1 MQAPD
6 GAIWKIATT
15 AKKDTG
21 PATRRGLYKRRA
33 LAKDAGVPEDGDG
46 SHRIVIGGGSA
57 SRVSVVDP
65 DGFAW
70 EGRPP
75 SRGTETPPADPG
87 RAVTCPPAADAR
99 GLAEDERR
107 MAADGRR
114 DVGGPRQDG
123 RVTKSAPSTTRPP
136 GGETVEHRGHLGVAG
151 GTALYVAA
159 VLGSGI
165 LVLPSLAAAAAG
177 PGAILAVAALALISV
192 PLAAT
197 FAALARRHPDA
208 GGVATFARR
217 AYGPTSA
224 RIVSY
229 WFFFGTPIGAPIAAL
244 MTARYVVAVIGGDAG
259 QTILIAIALMVIP
272 VVVTAFG
279 VRFAASVQLVLSGA
293 LVAVLVFVLAAAA
306 PHGRVENL
314 EPLLPHGWSGVGVA
328 MSLYIWAFAGWEAV
342 AGIGG
347 EFRNPRRDIPRATA
361 LALVIVSVAYLAIQ
375 TVTVTVLGSAATTSA
390 VPLLDLVETATG
402 SGGGGV
408 VVAVIAAIVVTGVFN
423 AYLAAFSKLG
433 AAMGRDGDLPRWFG
447 RGAEN
452 GAVARR
458 GLLLSAVVMALYS
471 VVVLASGDLQPFIL
485 VHTSIA
491 AAVYGLGAA
500 CAIVLLPTRSVGWW
514 MAVLSCV
521 FAAGL
526 LVLAGRNLVFPAG
539 IAVIAVV
546 IGAFARRRRPRPA

>member
-1 MQAPD
+1 MTD
-6 GAIWKIATT
+6 GPPLI
-15 AKKDTG
+15 
-21 PATRRGLYKRRA
+21 RA
-33 LAKDAGVPEDGDG
+33 AADG
-46 SHRIVIGGGSA
+46 
-57 SRVSVVDP
+57 
-65 DGFAW
+65 
-70 EGRPP
+70 
-75 SRGTETPPADPG
+75 
-87 RAVTCPPAADAR
+87 PPAAPH
-99 GLAEDERR
+99 
-107 MAADGRR
+107 GR
-114 DVGGPRQDG
+114 
-123 RVTKSAPSTTRPP
+123 
-136 GGETVEHRGHLGVAG
+136 LGVAG

-159 VLGSGI
+159 VLGTGI
-165 LVLPSLAAAAAG
+165 LVLPALAASVAG

-217 AYGPTSA
+217 AFGPTAA

-244 MTARYVVAVIGGDAG
+244 MTARYVVAVIGGDAVS
-259 QTILIAIALMVIP
+259 TAVIAVALMIVP
-272 VVVTAFG
+272 LAVSAFG

-306 PHGRVENL
+306 PHGDAAHL
-314 EPLLPHGWSGVGVA
+314 QPLLPHGWGGVGLA

-347 EFRNPRRDIPRATA
+347 EFRDPRRDIPRATA
-361 LALVIVSVAYLAIQ
+361 LALVIVSVAYLAVQ
-375 TVTVTVLGSAATTSA
+375 TVTVLVLGDAASTSE
-390 VPLLDLVETATG
+390 VPLLDLVSAATG
-402 SGGGGV
+402 TGGGV

-447 RGAEN
+447 RGVEN

-458 GLLLSAVVMALYS
+458 GLLLSAVVMAAYS

-491 AAVYGLGAA
+491 AAVYGLGVAA
-500 CAIVLLPTRSVGWW
+500 AVVLLPRWSVGWW

-526 LVLAGRNLVFPAG
+526 LLLAGWHLVFPAG
-539 IAVIAVV
+539 VAVV
-546 IGAFARRRRPRPA
+546 AVLVGVLSRPGRLGARSRKRAAEGRSPAETA

>member
-1 MQAPD
+1 M
-6 GAIWKIATT
+6 
-15 AKKDTG
+15 
-21 PATRRGLYKRRA
+21 
-33 LAKDAGVPEDGDG
+33 
-46 SHRIVIGGGSA
+46 
-57 SRVSVVDP
+57 
-65 DGFAW
+65 
-70 EGRPP
+70 
-75 SRGTETPPADPG
+75 TE
-87 RAVTCPPAADAR
+87 
-99 GLAEDERR
+99 
-107 MAADGRR
+107 
-114 DVGGPRQDG
+114 
-123 RVTKSAPSTTRPP
+123 SAPSTTRVPP
-136 GGETVEHRGHLGVAG
+136 AQAVEHRGHLGVAG

-159 VLGSGI
+159 VLGTGI
-165 LVLPSLAAAAAG
+165 LVLPALAAAAAG
-177 PGAILAVAALALISV
+177 PGAILAVAALALISI

-217 AYGPTSA
+217 AFGPTSA

-244 MTARYVVAVIGGDAG
+244 MTARYVVAVIGGDAA
-259 QTILIAIALMVIP
+259 QTIVIAIALMVVP
-272 VVVTAFG
+272 VAVTAFG

-293 LVAVLVFVLAAAA
+293 LIAVLVFVLAAAA
-306 PHGRVENL
+306 PHARAENL
-314 EPLLPHGWSGVGVA
+314 QSPLPHGWSGVGLA

-375 TVTVTVLGSAATTSA
+375 TVTVAVLGGRASTSA
-390 VPLLDLVETATG
+390 VPLLDLVSVATG
-402 SGGGGV
+402 SGGGI

-433 AAMGRDGDLPRWFG
+433 AAMGRDGDLPAWFG

-471 VVVLASGDLQPFIL
+471 VVVLAGGDLQPYIL

-491 AAVYGLGAA
+491 AAVYGLGVAS
-500 CAIVLLPTRSVGWW
+500 AIVLLPTRSPGWW
-514 MAVLSCV
+514 MAVLSVV

-526 LVLAGRNLVFPAG
+526 LVLAGWHLVFPAG
-539 IAVIAVV
+539 IALIATLVGV
-546 IGAFARRRRPRPA
+546 LGRWRSRRKSPTRASAD

>member
-1 MQAPD
+1 VTDRAQS
-6 GAIWKIATT
+6 TT
-15 AKKDTG
+15 HA
-21 PATRRGLYKRRA
+21 
-33 LAKDAGVPEDGDG
+33 
-46 SHRIVIGGGSA
+46 
-57 SRVSVVDP
+57 
-65 DGFAW
+65 
-70 EGRPP
+70 
-75 SRGTETPPADPG
+75 
-87 RAVTCPPAADAR
+87 
-99 GLAEDERR
+99 
-107 MAADGRR
+107 
-114 DVGGPRQDG
+114 
-123 RVTKSAPSTTRPP
+123 STTRAPAGQAAAP
-136 GGETVEHRGHLGVAG
+136 RGRLGVAG

-159 VLGSGI
+159 VLGTGI
-165 LVLPSLAAAAAG
+165 LVLPALAAAAAG

-217 AYGPTSA
+217 AFGPTSA

-244 MTARYVVAVIGGDAG
+244 MTARYVVAVIGGDTA
-259 QTILIAIALMVIP
+259 QTVLIAIALMVVP
-272 VVVTAFG
+272 VAVTAFG

-306 PHGRVENL
+306 PHARPESL
-314 EPLLPHGWSGVGVA
+314 QPLLPHGWSGVGLA

-375 TVTVTVLGSAATTSA
+375 IVTVTVLGGRAATSA
-390 VPLLDLVETATG
+390 VPLLDLVSVATG
-402 SGGGGV
+402 SGGGV

-433 AAMGRDGDLPRWFG
+433 AAMGRDGDLPAWFG

-491 AAVYGLGAA
+491 AAVYGLGVAS
-500 CAIVLLPTRSVGWW
+500 AIVLLPRRSPGWW

-526 LVLAGRNLVFPAG
+526 LVLAGWHLVFPVG
-539 IAVIAVV
+539 IAVVAVLV
-546 IGAFARRRRPRPA
+546 GVAARWRTRRRG

>member
-1 MQAPD
+1 MTKSGPPISHAEALPRAEALPHAQALPRAEALPHSSAAAVAPAD
-6 GAIWKIATT
+6 VSGPGAAP
-15 AKKDTG
+15 AG
-21 PATRRGLYKRRA
+21 PA
-33 LAKDAGVPEDGDG
+33 
-46 SHRIVIGGGSA
+46 
-57 SRVSVVDP
+57 
-65 DGFAW
+65 
-70 EGRPP
+70 
-75 SRGTETPPADPG
+75 
-87 RAVTCPPAADAR
+87 
-99 GLAEDERR
+99 
-107 MAADGRR
+107 
-114 DVGGPRQDG
+114 
-123 RVTKSAPSTTRPP
+123 AP
-136 GGETVEHRGHLGVAG
+136 HGHLGLAG

-159 VLGSGI
+159 VLGTGI

-177 PGAILAVAALALISV
+177 PGAILAVAALAVISI

-217 AYGPTSA
+217 AFGPTTA
-224 RIVSY
+224 RVISY

-244 MTARYVVAVIGGDAG
+244 MTARYVVAVIGGDASAAV
-259 QTILIAIALMVIP
+259 LIAVALMVIP
-272 VVVTAFG
+272 VIVTAFG
-279 VRFAASVQLVLSGA
+279 VRFAGWLQLVLSAA

-306 PHGRVENL
+306 PHGDPANL
-314 EPLLPHGWSGVGVA
+314 QPLLPHGWEGVGLAV
-328 MSLYIWAFAGWEAV
+328 SLYIWAFAGWEAV

-375 TVTVTVLGSAATTSA
+375 TVTVLVLGDKAATSA
-390 VPLLDLVETATG
+390 VPLLDLVLVSTG
-402 SGGGGV
+402 RGGGI

-452 GAVARR
+452 GGVARR

-471 VVVLASGDLQPFIL
+471 AVVLTSGDLQPFIL

-491 AAVYGLGAA
+491 AAVYAVGVAS
-500 CAIVLLPTRSVGWW
+500 AIVLLPRWSVGWW
-514 MAVLSCV
+514 MSVASCL

-526 LVLAGRNLVFPAG
+526 LALAGWHLVFPVG
-539 IAVIAVV
+539 IAIVAVLV
-546 IGAFARRRRPRPA
+546 GLVVRRRRSTA

>member
-1 MQAPD
+1 V
-6 GAIWKIATT
+6 TE
-15 AKKDTG
+15 
-21 PATRRGLYKRRA
+21 RA
-33 LAKDAGVPEDGDG
+33 L
-46 SHRIVIGGGSA
+46 
-57 SRVSVVDP
+57 
-65 DGFAW
+65 
-70 EGRPP
+70 
-75 SRGTETPPADPG
+75 
-87 RAVTCPPAADAR
+87 
-99 GLAEDERR
+99 
-107 MAADGRR
+107 
-114 DVGGPRQDG
+114 
-123 RVTKSAPSTTRPP
+123 STTRPP
-136 GGETVEHRGHLGVAG
+136 AGQPAEHVGRLGVAG

-159 VLGSGI
+159 VLGTGI

-177 PGAILAVAALALISV
+177 PGAILAVAALALISI

-224 RIVSY
+224 RVVSY

-244 MTARYVVAVIGGDAG
+244 MTARYVVAVIGGGGA
-259 QTILIAIALMVIP
+259 QTTLIAVALMVIP

-279 VRFAASVQLVLSGA
+279 VRFAASVQLILSGA

-306 PHGRVENL
+306 PHGRAENL
-314 EPLLPHGWSGVGVA
+314 EPLLPHGWSGVGLA

-390 VPLLDLVETATG
+390 VPLLDLVDVATG
-402 SGGGGV
+402 SGGGV

-471 VVVLASGDLQPFIL
+471 VVVLTSGDLQPFIL

-491 AAVYGLGAA
+491 AAVYGLGVAS
-500 CAIVLLPTRSVGWW
+500 AIVLLPTRSVGWW

-526 LVLAGRNLVFPAG
+526 LVLAGWHLVFPAG
-539 IAVIAVV
+539 IAVVAVAV
-546 IGAFARRRRPRPA
+546 GAFARRRRGRPA

>member
-1 MQAPD
+1 
-6 GAIWKIATT
+6 
-15 AKKDTG
+15 
-21 PATRRGLYKRRA
+21 
-33 LAKDAGVPEDGDG
+33 
-46 SHRIVIGGGSA
+46 
-57 SRVSVVDP
+57 
-65 DGFAW
+65 
-70 EGRPP
+70 
-75 SRGTETPPADPG
+75 
-87 RAVTCPPAADAR
+87 
-99 GLAEDERR
+99 
-107 MAADGRR
+107 
-114 DVGGPRQDG
+114 
-123 RVTKSAPSTTRPP
+123 VTKSAPSTTRPP
-136 GGETVEHRGHLGVAG
+136 AGQPVEHRGHLGVAG

-159 VLGSGI
+159 VLGTGI

-177 PGAILAVAALALISV
+177 PGAILAVAALALISI

-244 MTARYVVAVIGGDAG
+244 MTARYVVAVIGGDAA

-272 VVVTAFG
+272 VAVTAFG

-314 EPLLPHGWSGVGVA
+314 QPLLPHGWSGVGLA

-375 TVTVTVLGSAATTSA
+375 TVTVTVLGDAATTSA
-390 VPLLDLVETATG
+390 VPLLDLVDAATG
-402 SGGGGV
+402 SGGGV

-491 AAVYGLGAA
+491 AAVYGLGVAS
-500 CAIVLLPTRSVGWW
+500 AIVLLPTRSVGWW

-526 LVLAGRNLVFPAG
+526 LALAGWHLVFPAA
-539 IAVIAVV
+539 IAAIAVV
-546 IGAFARRRRPRPA
+546 VGAFARRRRPVRA

>member
-1 MQAPD
+1 M
-6 GAIWKIATT
+6 
-15 AKKDTG
+15 
-21 PATRRGLYKRRA
+21 
-33 LAKDAGVPEDGDG
+33 
-46 SHRIVIGGGSA
+46 
-57 SRVSVVDP
+57 
-65 DGFAW
+65 
-70 EGRPP
+70 
-75 SRGTETPPADPG
+75 
-87 RAVTCPPAADAR
+87 
-99 GLAEDERR
+99 
-107 MAADGRR
+107 
-114 DVGGPRQDG
+114 
-123 RVTKSAPSTTRPP
+123 
-136 GGETVEHRGHLGVAG
+136 AG

-159 VLGSGI
+159 VLGTGI

-244 MTARYVVAVIGGDAG
+244 MTARYVVAVVGGDAVR
-259 QTILIAIALMVIP
+259 TVLIAIALMVIP

-306 PHGRVENL
+306 PHGRAENL
-314 EPLLPHGWSGVGVA
+314 QPLLPHGWSGVGLA

-375 TVTVTVLGSAATTSA
+375 TVTVTVLGGAASTSA
-390 VPLLDLVETATG
+390 VPLLDLVDAATG
-402 SGGGGV
+402 SGGGV

-458 GLLLSAVVMALYS
+458 GLLLTAVVMALYS

-491 AAVYGLGAA
+491 AAVYGLGVAS
-500 CAIVLLPTRSVGWW
+500 AIVLLPTRSLGWW

-526 LVLAGRNLVFPAG
+526 LALAGWHLVFPAG

-546 IGAFARRRRPRPA
+546 VGAFARRRRPRRA

>member
-1 MQAPD
+1 MTD
-6 GAIWKIATT
+6 G
-15 AKKDTG
+15 
-21 PATRRGLYKRRA
+21 PPLTRA
-33 LAKDAGVPEDGDG
+33 
-46 SHRIVIGGGSA
+46 
-57 SRVSVVDP
+57 
-65 DGFAW
+65 
-70 EGRPP
+70 
-75 SRGTETPPADPG
+75 
-87 RAVTCPPAADAR
+87 
-99 GLAEDERR
+99 
-107 MAADGRR
+107 AADG
-114 DVGGPRQDG
+114 PRAVPHG
-123 RVTKSAPSTTRPP
+123 R
-136 GGETVEHRGHLGVAG
+136 LGVAG

-159 VLGSGI
+159 VLGTGI
-165 LVLPSLAAAAAG
+165 LVLPALAASVAG

-217 AYGPTSA
+217 AFGPTAA

-244 MTARYVVAVIGGDAG
+244 MTARYVVAVIGGDAVS
-259 QTILIAIALMVIP
+259 TAVIAVALMIVP
-272 VVVTAFG
+272 LAVSAFG
-279 VRFAASVQLVLSGA
+279 VRFAASVQLLLSGA

-306 PHGRVENL
+306 PHGDAAHL
-314 EPLLPHGWSGVGVA
+314 QPLLPHGWGGVGLA

-347 EFRNPRRDIPRATA
+347 EFRDPRRDIPRATA
-361 LALVIVSVAYLAIQ
+361 LALVIVSVAYLAVQ
-375 TVTVTVLGSAATTSA
+375 TVTVLVLGDAASTSE
-390 VPLLDLVETATG
+390 VPLLDLVSAATG
-402 SGGGGV
+402 TGGGV

-447 RGAEN
+447 RGVEN

-458 GLLLSAVVMALYS
+458 GLLLSAVVMAAYS
-471 VVVLASGDLQPFIL
+471 VVVLASGDLPPFIL

-491 AAVYGLGAA
+491 AAVYGLGVAA
-500 CAIVLLPTRSVGWW
+500 AVVLLPRWSVGWW

-526 LVLAGRNLVFPAG
+526 LLLAGWHLVFPAG
-539 IAVIAVV
+539 VAVV
-546 IGAFARRRRPRPA
+546 AVLVGVLSRPGRLGARSRKGAAEGRSPAEAA

>member
-1 MQAPD
+1 M
-6 GAIWKIATT
+6 
-15 AKKDTG
+15 
-21 PATRRGLYKRRA
+21 
-33 LAKDAGVPEDGDG
+33 
-46 SHRIVIGGGSA
+46 
-57 SRVSVVDP
+57 
-65 DGFAW
+65 
-70 EGRPP
+70 
-75 SRGTETPPADPG
+75 TE
-87 RAVTCPPAADAR
+87 R
-99 GLAEDERR
+99 
-107 MAADGRR
+107 
-114 DVGGPRQDG
+114 
-123 RVTKSAPSTTRPP
+123 APSTTREPA
-136 GGETVEHRGHLGVAG
+136 GEPVEHRGHLGVAG
-151 GTALYVAA
+151 GAALYVAA
-159 VLGSGI
+159 VLGTGI

-244 MTARYVVAVIGGDAG
+244 MTARYVVAVIGGDAA
-259 QTILIAIALMVIP
+259 QTTLIAIALMVIP
-272 VVVTAFG
+272 VAVTAFG

-306 PHGRVENL
+306 PHGRAENL
-314 EPLLPHGWSGVGVA
+314 EPLLPHGWAGVGLA

-375 TVTVTVLGSAATTSA
+375 TVTVTVLGGAASTSA
-390 VPLLDLVETATG
+390 VPLLDLVDAATG
-402 SGGGGV
+402 SGGGV

-491 AAVYGLGAA
+491 AAVYGLGVAS
-500 CAIVLLPTRSVGWW
+500 AIVLLPTRSVGWW

-526 LVLAGRNLVFPAG
+526 LALAGWHLVFPAG

-546 IGAFARRRRPRPA
+546 VGAFARRRRPRPA

>member
-1 MQAPD
+1 M
-6 GAIWKIATT
+6 
-15 AKKDTG
+15 
-21 PATRRGLYKRRA
+21 R
-33 LAKDAGVPEDGDG
+33 
-46 SHRIVIGGGSA
+46 
-57 SRVSVVDP
+57 
-65 DGFAW
+65 
-70 EGRPP
+70 
-75 SRGTETPPADPG
+75 
-87 RAVTCPPAADAR
+87 PPAA
-99 GLAEDERR
+99 EP
-107 MAADGRR
+107 AA
-114 DVGGPRQDG
+114 
-123 RVTKSAPSTTRPP
+123 
-136 GGETVEHRGHLGVAG
+136 HRGRLGVAG

-159 VLGSGI
+159 VLGTGI

-229 WFFFGTPIGAPIAAL
+229 WFYFGTPIGAPIASL
-244 MTARYVVAVIGGDAG
+244 MTARYVVAVIGGDTV
-259 QTILIAIALMVIP
+259 QTLVIAIALMVVP

-314 EPLLPHGWSGVGVA
+314 QPLLPHGWSGVGLA

-361 LALVIVSVAYLAIQ
+361 FALVIVSVAYLAIQ
-375 TVTVTVLGSAATTSA
+375 TVTVTVLGGAAGTSA
-390 VPLLDLVETATG
+390 VPLLDLVDAAAG
-402 SGGGGV
+402 SGGGV

-458 GLLLSAVVMALYS
+458 GLMLSAVVMAVYS
-471 VVVLASGDLQPFIL
+471 VVVLAGGDLQPFIL

-491 AAVYGLGAA
+491 AAVYGLGVAS
-500 CAIVLLPTRSVGWW
+500 AIVLLPSRSIGWW

-526 LVLAGRNLVFPAG
+526 LALAGWHLVFPAA
-539 IAVIAVV
+539 IAVIAVAV
-546 IGAFARRRRPRPA
+546 GAFARRRAPRPA

>member
-1 MQAPD
+1 MTD
-6 GAIWKIATT
+6 G
-15 AKKDTG
+15 
-21 PATRRGLYKRRA
+21 PPLTR
-33 LAKDAGVPEDGDG
+33 
-46 SHRIVIGGGSA
+46 
-57 SRVSVVDP
+57 
-65 DGFAW
+65 
-70 EGRPP
+70 
-75 SRGTETPPADPG
+75 T
-87 RAVTCPPAADAR
+87 PAADP
-99 GLAEDERR
+99 
-107 MAADGRR
+107 AALPHGR
-114 DVGGPRQDG
+114 
-123 RVTKSAPSTTRPP
+123 
-136 GGETVEHRGHLGVAG
+136 LGVAG

-159 VLGSGI
+159 VLGTGI
-165 LVLPSLAAAAAG
+165 LVLPALAAAVAG

-217 AYGPTSA
+217 AFGPTAA

-244 MTARYVVAVIGGDAG
+244 MTARYVVAVIGGD
-259 QTILIAIALMVIP
+259 TVSTTVIAVALMVVP
-272 VVVTAFG
+272 VAVTAFG

-306 PHGRVENL
+306 PHGQAANL
-314 EPLLPHGWSGVGVA
+314 QPLLPHGWAGVGLA

-347 EFRNPRRDIPRATA
+347 EFRDPRRDIARATA

-375 TVTVTVLGSAATTSA
+375 TVTVLVLGDAASGSD
-390 VPLLDLVETATG
+390 VPLLDLVAVATG
-402 SGGGGV
+402 PGGGV
-408 VVAVIAAIVVTGVFN
+408 IVAVIAAIVVTGVFN

-447 RGAEN
+447 RGVEN

-458 GLLLSAVVMALYS
+458 GLLLSAVVMGAYS

-491 AAVYGLGAA
+491 AAVYGLGVAA
-500 CAIVLLPTRSVGWW
+500 AVALLPRRSVGWW

-526 LVLAGRNLVFPAG
+526 LLLAGWHLVYPAAVAL
-539 IAVIAVV
+539 IAVLVGLVSRRARGVRGTARDAPGTPHRPP
-546 IGAFARRRRPRPA
+546 GAA

>member
-1 MQAPD
+1 
-6 GAIWKIATT
+6 
-15 AKKDTG
+15 
-21 PATRRGLYKRRA
+21 
-33 LAKDAGVPEDGDG
+33 
-46 SHRIVIGGGSA
+46 
-57 SRVSVVDP
+57 
-65 DGFAW
+65 
-70 EGRPP
+70 
-75 SRGTETPPADPG
+75 
-87 RAVTCPPAADAR
+87 
-99 GLAEDERR
+99 
-107 MAADGRR
+107 
-114 DVGGPRQDG
+114 
-123 RVTKSAPSTTRPP
+123 
-136 GGETVEHRGHLGVAG
+136 
-151 GTALYVAA
+151 
-159 VLGSGI
+159 
-165 LVLPSLAAAAAG
+165 
-177 PGAILAVAALALISV
+177 
-192 PLAAT
+192 
-197 FAALARRHPDA
+197 
-208 GGVATFARR
+208 
-217 AYGPTSA
+217 
-224 RIVSY
+224 VSY

-244 MTARYVVAVIGGDAG
+244 MTARYVVAVIGGGGA
-259 QTILIAIALMVIP
+259 QTTLIAVALMVIP

-279 VRFAASVQLVLSGA
+279 VRFAASVQLILSGA

-306 PHGRVENL
+306 PHGRAENL
-314 EPLLPHGWSGVGVA
+314 EPLLPHGWSGVGLA

-390 VPLLDLVETATG
+390 VPLLDLVDVATG
-402 SGGGGV
+402 SGGGV

-471 VVVLASGDLQPFIL
+471 VVVLTSGDLQPFIL

-491 AAVYGLGAA
+491 AAVYGLGVAS
-500 CAIVLLPTRSVGWW
+500 AIVLLPTRSVGWW

-526 LVLAGRNLVFPAG
+526 LVLAGWHLVFPAG
-539 IAVIAVV
+539 IAVVAVAV
-546 IGAFARRRRPRPA
+546 GAFARRRRGRPA

>member
-1 MQAPD
+1 M
-6 GAIWKIATT
+6 
-15 AKKDTG
+15 
-21 PATRRGLYKRRA
+21 
-33 LAKDAGVPEDGDG
+33 
-46 SHRIVIGGGSA
+46 
-57 SRVSVVDP
+57 
-65 DGFAW
+65 
-70 EGRPP
+70 
-75 SRGTETPPADPG
+75 TE
-87 RAVTCPPAADAR
+87 
-99 GLAEDERR
+99 
-107 MAADGRR
+107 
-114 DVGGPRQDG
+114 
-123 RVTKSAPSTTRPP
+123 SAPSTTHVPA
-136 GGETVEHRGHLGVAG
+136 GQAVEHRGRLGVAG

-159 VLGSGI
+159 VLGTGI

-192 PLAAT
+192 PLAST

-244 MTARYVVAVIGGDAG
+244 MTARYVVAVIGGDTL
-259 QTILIAIALMVIP
+259 QTILIAVALMVIP

-293 LVAVLVFVLAAAA
+293 LVAVLIFVLAAAA
-306 PHGRVENL
+306 PHGRAENL
-314 EPLLPHGWSGVGVA
+314 QPLLPHGWSGVGLA

-347 EFRNPRRDIPRATA
+347 EFRDPRRDIPRATA

-375 TVTVTVLGSAATTSA
+375 TVTVTVLGGAATTSA
-390 VPLLDLVETATG
+390 VPLLDLVEVATG
-402 SGGGGV
+402 SGGGV

-458 GLLLSAVVMALYS
+458 GLLLSAAVMALYS
-471 VVVLASGDLQPFIL
+471 VVVLADGDLQPFIL

-491 AAVYGLGAA
+491 AAVYGLGVAS
-500 CAIVLLPTRSVGWW
+500 AIVLLPTRSVGWW

-526 LVLAGRNLVFPAG
+526 LALAGWHLVFPAG
-539 IAVIAVV
+539 IAVIAVLV
-546 IGAFARRRRPRPA
+546 GAFARRRAARRA